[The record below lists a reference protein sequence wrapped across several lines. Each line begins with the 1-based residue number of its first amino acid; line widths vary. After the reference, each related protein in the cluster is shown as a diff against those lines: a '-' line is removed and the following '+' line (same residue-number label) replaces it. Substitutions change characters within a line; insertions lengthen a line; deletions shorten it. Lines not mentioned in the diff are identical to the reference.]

1 MIDSIHK
8 ENASYQKDLTK
19 YEHERRF
26 LLDKLKKLQAK
37 VDSWEKAFFV
47 NDMDVSASEVSSPLS
62 QAKTSSPL
70 PPLQDQTQL
79 FEEVPTSFLDSS
91 DP

>member
-1 MIDSIHK
+1 MINTIRK
-8 ENASYQKDLTK
+8 ENAAYQKDLTTYK
-19 YEHERRF
+19 NERRF
-26 LLDKLKKLQAK
+26 LSNKLEKLEAK
-37 VDSWEKAFFV
+37 VDSWEKAFSV
-47 NDMDVSASEVSSPLS
+47 NDMDVSASEVSSPSS

-79 FEEVPTSFLDSS
+79 SEEAPTSFLDSS